1 MVVLVLVGFVIIS
14 LQGPV
19 GLRRMPSGR
28 MSPHIQFT
36 PSSGPTANRPR
47 PPSEPVL
54 RSLWLAASFAIFLYL
69 GWMLL
74 AASFQPRADWFARAG
89 WRPQPLLYYLCLDGF
104 ALALSAA
111 FLCGLEGRRF
121 NMLGLSFDPG
131 WIRHALVG
139 MAWGAG
145 VVSGAVLLLFLSR
158 AALVSPFASQS
169 LSRFLFL
176 AAFLFL
182 SSAFEE
188 LMFRGY
194 ALQRAADALGPV
206 LAGLVSSALFGLA
219 HWANPQATRFSTLNT
234 ALAGVL
240 LAVARLRSRALWMP
254 VGLHFA
260 WNLFLGPVFSFPVSG
275 YTFGAERLSVPLRG
289 PVWFSGGAY
298 GPEGS
303 VALTAALAIGIVL
316 LLRLRVPSSS
326 LRPQSGVN

>member
-1 MVVLVLVGFVIIS
+1 
-14 LQGPV
+14 
-19 GLRRMPSGR
+19 
-28 MSPHIQFT
+28 
-36 PSSGPTANRPR
+36 
-47 PPSEPVL
+47 
-54 RSLWLAASFAIFLYL
+54 
-69 GWMLL
+69 MLL
-74 AASFQPRADWFARAG
+74 AASFQPRAEWFAGAG
-89 WRPQPLLYYLCLDGF
+89 WRAQPLLYYGCLDGF

-111 FLCGLEGRRF
+111 FLCGMEGRRF
-121 NMLGLSFDPG
+121 RMLGLWFDRG
-131 WIRHALVG
+131 WFRQGLVG

-145 VVSGAVLLLFLSR
+145 VVSSAVLLLSLSH
-158 AALVSPFASQS
+158 AAQVSPFASRS

-182 SSAFEE
+182 SSASEE
-188 LMFRGY
+188 LLFRGY

-206 LAGLVSSALFGLA
+206 LAGFVSSALFGLA

-275 YTFGAERLSVPLRG
+275 YTFGAERLSVPVPG
-289 PVWFSGGAY
+289 PLWFSGGAY

-303 VALTAALAIGIVL
+303 VALTAALAVAIVL
-316 LLRLRVPSSS
+316 LLRLPVPGSS
-326 LRPQSGVN
+326 LASQSGVN